1 MARQRSGGRPRKN
14 QKRFSE
20 EYAQPPTGDEAAA
33 RWKEF
38 IARLDELNQS
48 ICMLADMGQTI
59 IEALERTAAST
70 GNPLLDLLGK
80 TRAFFEDARRQYQ
93 GGDGRG

>member
-1 MARQRSGGRPRKN
+1 MPS
-14 QKRFSE
+14 
-20 EYAQPPTGDEAAA
+20 GDEAAA

-38 IARLDELNQS
+38 IARLDELNAN

-59 IEALERTAAST
+59 IETLERAAAST

-80 TRAFFEDARRQYQ
+80 TRAFFEDARRQY
-93 GGDGRG
+93 GDGGGR

>member
-1 MARQRSGGRPRKN
+1 MARQRSGGRPRK
-14 QKRFSE
+14 KKFSE

-38 IARLDELNQS
+38 LGRLDELNAN

-59 IEALERTAAST
+59 IESLERAASST